1 MSGIEFIADTNTLL
15 YIINKYPCV
24 QPFLDMRTGISVIT
38 EMELLS
44 FSKITTAD
52 DIVLRNLIS
61 KCAVISLNKPIK
73 ERTILLRR
81 KYGTKLPD
89 SIVAATAI
97 ECELPLV
104 TADKGFKKIEELDLR
119 LLEL

>member
-1 MSGIEFIADTNTLL
+1 MCG
-15 YIINKYPCV
+15 Y
-24 QPFLDMRTGISVIT
+24 
-38 EMELLS
+38 
-44 FSKITTAD
+44 FSQ
-52 DIVLRNLIS
+52 
-61 KCAVISLNKPIK
+61 PIK

>member
-73 ERTILLRR
+73 ERAILLRR

-97 ECELPLV
+97 ECELPLLLP
-104 TADKGFKKIEELDLR
+104 TKASKK
-119 LLEL
+119 